1 MNRHYFNTK
10 GRISALITEYEEMS
24 QKGMVC
30 FYEESVFMQLID
42 FYERTQ
48 DWHKA
53 LNVTNDAITRHA
65 MSANLQLRKAQLL
78 MSQHCLDEAYAALE
92 LAQKCAPL
100 NLTIRFVKV
109 DILSLKGKHESALT
123 LLHHMKKNC
132 DNETLADVFVYEAGI
147 FESLRQ
153 YRRMFKALCEA
164 LTLVPTHEEAAQS
177 MVAAVS
183 HLGNYKDSIAFNEY
197 LLDRDPYLK
206 WAWYHLGF
214 ALAEVNRVSDAIE
227 AYEFACALDENFE
240 QAYQDCARL
249 LLDGK
254 QYAAALNY
262 YLHLLSRTT
271 DDIAHTLL
279 QIGICYTHLGDH
291 RKGYAFYLEALEMDP
306 NCWETHFRI
315 GAFHASLGCWKEAIK
330 WYRKAMYR
338 EDEREEIY
346 AAMGEAYFQ
355 LKKYQKG
362 KEYFAKAT
370 EIAPECLE
378 YWLEP
383 AAFLMDSGRTAAAM
397 EILEEAELNIPLTAI
412 QYAKIACL
420 YASGRRAEASY
431 LLGDLLAIDF
441 EPHTT
446 LFRMSPIL
454 ELDMNIQKIIDLF
467 KK

>member
-10 GRISALITEYEEMS
+10 GSISALITEYEEMS
-24 QKGMVC
+24 QKGVVC

-42 FYERTQ
+42 FYEYSKQ
-48 DWHKA
+48 WIKA
-53 LNVTNDAITRHA
+53 LTVTNYAITRHEA
-65 MSANLQLRKAQLL
+65 SANLLMRKAQLL
-78 MSQHCLDEAYAALE
+78 VSQDCLDEAFAALE
-92 LAQKCAPL
+92 IAQKRAPL
-100 NLTIRFVKV
+100 NWNIRFAKA
-109 DILSLKGKHESALT
+109 DILSLKGEHKCALI

-147 FESLRQ
+147 FENLRQ

-164 LTLVPTHEEAAQS
+164 LTLVPTHEDAAHQ
-177 MVAAVS
+177 MIAAVS
-183 HLGNYKDSIAFNEY
+183 HLGNFKESIAFNEY

-206 WAWYHLGF
+206 WAWFNLGY
-214 ALAEVNRVSDAIE
+214 ALAATNRVNDAIE
-227 AYEFACALDENFE
+227 AYEFACSLDEDFE
-240 QAYQDCARL
+240 QAYQECAQL
-249 LLDGK
+249 LVDK
-254 QYAAALNY
+254 QQYAAALNY
-262 YLHLLSRTT
+262 YLHILSRTT
-271 DDIAHTLL
+271 TEIAQTLL
-279 QIGICYTHLGDH
+279 QVGVCYTQLGDH

-306 NCWETHFRI
+306 NCWETHYRI

-330 WYRKAMYR
+330 CYRKALYR

-362 KEYFAKAT
+362 IFYFAKAT
-370 EIAPECLE
+370 EIAPDLVE

-383 AAFLMDSGRTAAAM
+383 AAFLMDSGRTSAAM
-397 EILEEAELNIPLTAI
+397 EILETAEMNIPDIEI
-412 QYAKIACL
+412 QYAKIACM
-420 YASGRRAEASY
+420 YSSGRRAEAAY
-431 LLGDLLAIDF
+431 LLGELLVVDF

-454 ELDMNIQKIIDLF
+454 ELDMSIQKMIDLF